1 MNLNFKDSLVK
12 EEHISKHVLSVHCN
26 TAGQKRMFLSTA
38 LPLFKAYPLYMSH
51 LPTLHVPS
59 TYSTCPI
66 YLSHMAHPTRPIRAI
81 FYNAVYESIVRYG
94 MAVWYG
100 SLTIKS
106 KTRLHRTVT
115 TALKLVEKLTHSL
128 FKSCI
133 KLFRQASNK
142 NLGWSMS
149 HFIFRESSTAFR
161 EALQSQQM

>member
-1 MNLNFKDSLVK
+1 MSLNFKESLVK

-26 TAGQKRMFLSTA
+26 TAGQKRNVSEHSL
-38 LPLFKAYPLYMSH
+38 LLFKAYPPCMSH
-51 LPTLHVPS
+51 LPTLHVTS

-66 YLSHMAHPTRPIRAI
+66 YLPHMTHPTRPVRAI

-106 KTRLHRTVT
+106 KARLHRTVT
-115 TALKLVEKLTHSL
+115 TALKPVEKLTHSL

-142 NLGWSMS
+142 NLG
-149 HFIFRESSTAFR
+149 
-161 EALQSQQM
+161 